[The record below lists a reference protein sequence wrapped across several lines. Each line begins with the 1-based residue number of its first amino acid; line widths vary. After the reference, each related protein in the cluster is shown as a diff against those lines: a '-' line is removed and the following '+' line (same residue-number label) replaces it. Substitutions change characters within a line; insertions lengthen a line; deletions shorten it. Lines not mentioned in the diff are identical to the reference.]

1 MYGPAVSFF
10 TYFCVAIRLFM
21 VVMQTPYIIKFLK
34 EISHSIVSIEIMAD
48 NIFHIKNIHYPS
60 IIGKEWTSVSKA
72 AKDLI
77 KKMLVK
83 VPGNRATASEA
94 LNDPWIRSFHRGK
107 SDPNSGGG

>member
-1 MYGPAVSFF
+1 
-10 TYFCVAIRLFM
+10 
-21 VVMQTPYIIKFLK
+21 
-34 EISHSIVSIEIMAD
+34 MAD